1 MKIIFKKQFF
11 IHLIALIIC
20 FSFLGV
26 ALIKVFN
33 TLFINQKESVL
44 VQEAE
49 KIANLYKTSILFGDN
64 VKKNIK
70 NVEEY
75 LNCSFII
82 LSYDNTVI
90 ATSSDIK
97 KELSFKEEDLEM
109 LNYLEEGEILHIK
122 DNFFEI
128 RKQSVTTIGY
138 PVFINNVRAGLVIVS
153 SLNTGLLFG
162 IEQAYKII
170 IPFMLIA
177 VMTSFVLVYLFSRQI
192 SIPLIKINNAA
203 KIMSEG
209 NFEKQI
215 DIKSRDEIGQLA
227 NILNE
232 MAKKLNEQEKYR
244 REFISNISHDIRS
257 PLTSMKG
264 FLQALIDGT
273 IPENKKEKYLN
284 IVLEETERLTRLSN
298 NILDINK
305 LQDINNECKNVKFNI
320 NTLIKNIILSFETR
334 VTQKQIKLNLSFEK
348 KEIIV
353 LADIEKVERIIYNL
367 VDNAI
372 KFTDDGKGI
381 YISTSTKGE
390 KALISIKDE
399 GKGIPKHLQA
409 RVFDRFYKVD
419 TSRGEDKKGS
429 GLGLSIVKD
438 FILAHE
444 ESITLN
450 SEPNKGSE
458 FVFTLK
464 LYE

>member
-298 NILDINK
+298 NILDIN